1 VQSPS
6 AHHRRI
12 IGDDDSDHDAGAT
25 LPLLWLSPDNFCI
38 TEHQAG
44 NELVISRSRAAG
56 IPASYLRGNRSGREA
71 VFVPWMGWLIAAA
84 ALASQSTSR

>member
-25 LPLLWLSPDNFCI
+25 LPLLWLSPDNLGI
-38 TEHQAG
+38 
-44 NELVISRSRAAG
+44 ISTRRATN
-56 IPASYLRGNRSGREA
+56 S
-71 VFVPWMGWLIAAA
+71 
-84 ALASQSTSR
+84 